1 MESNKKMLYTVS
13 LDENNY
19 ILSVSHTKSDDTE
32 LNLEEME
39 LKYLNAY
46 QLIEGI
52 AVLDEKRKAELIAEE
67 EEEEKQFK
75 ISTLTDQLKSSDEDI
90 LEFLED
96 FFTLKNPITF
106 ISDMFNL
113 MKNYV
118 NIVAER
124 QNIRKQI
131 KELQK

>member
-1 MESNKKMLYTVS
+1 MLYTVS

-106 ISDMFNL
+106 ISDLFNL

-118 NIVAER
+118 NIVVER